1 MTMRE
6 NLVTATLYATAPLLV
21 WTLHFALCYVV
32 LGGRCGA
39 APLLLSA
46 LAMGAC
52 VWMIEWK
59 RPQGL
64 LAWARSGSAVLALAG
79 IAWTTMPL
87 LLLGRC
93 G

>member
-6 NLVTATLYATAPLLV
+6 NLFTATLYATAPLLV
-21 WTLHFALCYVV
+21 WTLHFVLCYLV

-39 APLLLSA
+39 APLVLSA
-46 LAMGAC
+46 LALAAC
-52 VWMIEWK
+52 VWMMDWK